1 MRTGGRFTVITAAAA
16 LALAV
21 LGTDAAAVD
30 STVPD
35 AAGGGI
41 PEGLYRTPELTRDDL
56 LAAGLDAGFSEA
68 DVNAFLDADGTHS
81 TVQFGLLLADG
92 GWTQRVAFDGDAD
105 SVGWRG
111 TYEVVDEDTVIATD
125 PCGPITYDY
134 TVDGDVL
141 TLDMVDDQCVEGGV
155 GDQIAQTVIFE
166 SAPFTLQAPAE
177 AAQDA
182 EPTTYLSTS
191 FVVPFEVTL
200 PPWVT
205 PEPDAELPNFVT
217 WEGDQ
222 VDRGIRFLFPL
233 NVYLPGET
241 SPTDPPADYAA
252 YLLGQEKY
260 GAVFEDVVET
270 TVDGLPAT
278 IVTGTTDGGHL
289 DGSLG
294 CQEEGLAAEDCFGL
308 QPDLILRLAVIETD
322 AGPLL
327 VWVRDI
333 RGADDRDPEYESF
346 DEMLAS
352 LHFGSD

>member
-1 MRTGGRFTVITAAAA
+1 MGTGGRFTVMTAAAA

-21 LGTDAAAVD
+21 IGTDAAAVE

-68 DVNAFLDADGTHS
+68 DMNAFLDADGIEG

-92 GWTQRVAFDGDAD
+92 GWTQRYAYDGAD
-105 SVGWRG
+105 EDVGWRG
-111 TYEVVDEDTVIATD
+111 TYEVVDADTVIATD
-125 PCGPITYDY
+125 PCGAITYEY
-134 TVDGDVL
+134 ALDGDVL
-141 TLDMVDDQCVEGGV
+141 TLDMVDDQCPGLGE
-155 GDQIAQTVIFE
+155 QIAQTVIFE
-166 SAPFTLQAPAE
+166 SAPFTLEAPAE
-177 AAQDA
+177 GEVATA
-182 EPTTYLSTS
+182 PTSYASTS

-200 PPWVT
+200 PPWVA
-205 PEPDAELPNFVT
+205 PEPATELPNFVT

-241 SPTDPPADYAA
+241 SPTHLPEDYAA
-252 YLLGQEKY
+252 YLLGQEEY

-294 CQEEGLAAEDCFGL
+294 CQEQGLAAEDCFGL

-333 RGADDRDPEYESF
+333 RGADDRDLEYESF